1 MATTAESRNGL
12 VIVITLVIAM
22 ILMLLPLPDMARY
35 FRPEWVVLTLV
46 YWAMALPHRVSIG
59 IGWLVGLLMDVMM
72 GGTLGIMAFSYAFA
86 VYLIARFHLQLRQY
100 PMWQQALTIFSVVV
114 VVHLISVIT
123 SRAES
128 TWLIWMPVLTS
139 TILWP
144 VMFAVLRKIRRT
156 FQVS

>member
-1 MATTAESRNGL
+1 MASGVDSRNGF
-12 VIVITLVIAM
+12 VIVVTLIIAM
-22 ILMLLPLPDMARY
+22 VLMLVPLPDTARY
-35 FRPEWVVLTLV
+35 FRPELVVMTLI

-100 PMWQQALTIFSVVV
+100 PLWQQALTILSVVLLV
-114 VVHLISVIT
+114 QFVSVMTAQPQLGWI
-123 SRAES
+123 
-128 TWLIWMPVLTS
+128 IWMPVLTS
-139 TILWP
+139 TLMWP
-144 VMFAVLRKIRRT
+144 VMYAVLRKIRRT